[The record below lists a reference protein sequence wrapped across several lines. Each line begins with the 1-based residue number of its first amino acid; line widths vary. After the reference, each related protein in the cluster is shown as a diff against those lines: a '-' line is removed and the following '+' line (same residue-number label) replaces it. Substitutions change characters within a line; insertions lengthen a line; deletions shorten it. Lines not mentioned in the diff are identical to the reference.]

1 MSALPG
7 KGWEFR
13 STIKAVWHRCR
24 DWIAGSPASDLSC
37 CGEAEIERIARDI
50 QMSPA
55 ELHAL
60 IRRGPEAADLL
71 LERMAALDLDPKE
84 VSQVE
89 PQTFRELQRSCA
101 LCESKRQCAQD
112 LTGRP
117 ANSEWQDYCPNATTL
132 RALDALPWKSRKE
145 W

>member
-1 MSALPG
+1 MSALPDEG
-7 KGWEFR
+7 GDFR
-13 STIKAVWHRCR
+13 SAIKAVWHRCR
-24 DWIAGSPASDLSC
+24 DWIAGYPASDLPC
-37 CGEAEIERIARDI
+37 CGEAEIERIAHDI

-60 IRRGPEAADLL
+60 IRGGPGAADLL

-89 PQTFRELQRSCA
+89 PQTFRDLQRSCA
-101 LCESKRQCAQD
+101 LCESKRQCDRD
-112 LTGRP
+112 LTGKAASP
-117 ANSEWQDYCPNATTL
+117 EWKDYCPNAAAL
-132 RALDALPWKSRKE
+132 LALDAMPWKSRKE